1 MANRIYTA
9 ARHGPADIPGDT
21 VRIEIGLDNECGK
34 LVFFDEYDHSLLERS
49 ERQGRREGKH
59 DIEISL
65 RRGAD
70 EINGELAALESIHH
84 QTPTI
89 IKRTV

>member
-34 LVFFDEYDHSLLERS
+34 LVFFDEYDQSGANVRRAEKANTILRSLYVVVPTKSTANWLRLNQYTTKPQRS
-49 ERQGRREGKH
+49 
-59 DIEISL
+59 
-65 RRGAD
+65 
-70 EINGELAALESIHH
+70 
-84 QTPTI
+84 
-89 IKRTV
+89 